1 MAEERDVEKELETV
15 AKNLKVFVGKGKGTE
30 EALRHLGVAIE
41 QIPESAGK
49 EVRRAAKILEGK
61 AEPSE
66 RASEVC
72 EILGR
77 LSDDEK
83 IPEKIRTTFIDTAM
97 KRLGELRGC
106 EVPLPETGGIP
117 GVPYG
122 LELFIS
128 DDKKVE
134 MRRKRMGIT
143 AIPAIVREAAVRAQ
157 ETLSDANLGERERA
171 IQAADILMEPLQPAV
186 FGTRDRK
193 DLLELQNEVKCAL
206 WEVANALTCGAA
218 SKS

>member
-1 MAEERDVEKELETV
+1 MAKEKDSVRELETV
-15 AKNLKVFVGKGKGTE
+15 AKNLKVFIGKGKAAK
-30 EALRHLGVAIE
+30 EALQHLGVAIE
-41 QIPESAGK
+41 QIPESARK
-49 EVRRAAKILEGK
+49 EVRRAAKILGGK
-61 AEPSE
+61 AAPSA

-83 IPEKIRTTFIDTAM
+83 IPEKVRMTFIDTAM
-97 KRLGELRGC
+97 KRLGELKGC
-106 EVPLPETGGIP
+106 EIPLPEAGGIP

-143 AIPAIVREAAVRAQ
+143 AIPPVVREVAVRAQ
-157 ETLSDANLGERERA
+157 ETLSDASLGETERA
-171 IQAADILMEPLQPAV
+171 IQAADILMEPLQQAV

-193 DLLELQNEVKCAL
+193 DLLELQHEVKCAL

-218 SKS
+218 SKG